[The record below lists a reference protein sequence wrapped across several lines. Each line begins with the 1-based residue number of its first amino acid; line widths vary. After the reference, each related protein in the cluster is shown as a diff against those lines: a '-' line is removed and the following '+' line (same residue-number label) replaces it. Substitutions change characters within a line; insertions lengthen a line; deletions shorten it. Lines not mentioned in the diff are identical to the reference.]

1 MPQQKIP
8 RRPSLFEALDEL
20 DLQNILAD
28 PADRIHLRRWARRF
42 SCIAPIDF
50 LIELSELQEA
60 IESKDKREELA
71 AQIAR
76 TYLARDARHTVCHD
90 ISDGLLRKMI
100 DALSFSS
107 VESAKLILSQAR
119 VTMLRFVRSDILGR
133 FKESAEFKAM
143 RNLHP
148 RYVLAMEHVRE
159 AFLDTVDGAKKDAV
173 LFWHSACEL
182 QDRQAEL
189 NRQGG
194 ELLRRSAFMDSAKS
208 QLEGLGLERASPLH
222 EGISSSLRSSMRK
235 VQDLALA
242 GFVEA
247 YVDFIAGPRGGGL
260 ILKVDPDP
268 EVKICIETLSQRS
281 SSERAGGFEL
291 CSRVGDTVGADTLAS
306 DENEYDY
313 ARDW

>member
-1 MPQQKIP
+1 MLCCCTGPGADSLVVPQPKIA

-20 DLQNILAD
+20 DLRNILAD
-28 PADRIHLRRWARRF
+28 PADRVHLRRWAHRF
-42 SCIAPIDF
+42 SCISPIDF
-50 LIELSELQEA
+50 LIELSELLEV
-60 IESKDKREELA
+60 IESKSDKRDEMA
-71 AQIAR
+71 ARFAR
-76 TYLARDARHTVCHD
+76 TYLAKDSASTVCHD

-107 VESAKLILSQAR
+107 VDSVSILSQAK

-133 FKESAEFKAM
+133 FKESEDFKAM

-148 RYVLAMEHVRE
+148 RYVLAMENVRE
-159 AFLDTVDGAKKDAV
+159 AFLETVDEAKKDAV

-182 QDRQAEL
+182 QEKQAAL
-189 NRQGG
+189 NREGDQ
-194 ELLRRSAFMDSAKS
+194 LLRRSAFMDSAKS

-222 EGISSSLRSSMRK
+222 EGMSSTIRSSMRK

-247 YVDFIAGPRGGGL
+247 YVDFIVGPLGRGL

-268 EVKICIETLSQRS
+268 EVEICIDTLSQP
-281 SSERAGGFEL
+281 
-291 CSRVGDTVGADTLAS
+291 VGADTLAS

-313 ARDW
+313 ASQW

>member
-1 MPQQKIP
+1 
-8 RRPSLFEALDEL
+8 
-20 DLQNILAD
+20 
-28 PADRIHLRRWARRF
+28 
-42 SCIAPIDF
+42 
-50 LIELSELQEA
+50 
-60 IESKDKREELA
+60 
-71 AQIAR
+71 
-76 TYLARDARHTVCHD
+76 
-90 ISDGLLRKMI
+90 
-100 DALSFSS
+100 
-107 VESAKLILSQAR
+107 
-119 VTMLRFVRSDILGR
+119 
-133 FKESAEFKAM
+133 
-143 RNLHP
+143 
-148 RYVLAMEHVRE
+148 
-159 AFLDTVDGAKKDAV
+159 
-173 LFWHSACEL
+173 
-182 QDRQAEL
+182 
-189 NRQGG
+189 
-194 ELLRRSAFMDSAKS
+194 MDSAKS

-281 SSERAGGFEL
+281 SSDRAGGFEL